1 VSPVVLDA
9 SALLALILGE
19 AGADVVA
26 SHLEGAAIS
35 AVNLAEVGAK
45 MVDRGATLDFVHRE
59 IAAAEVVVVPFD
71 TAQAFESARLRPL
84 TRDYGLSLGDR
95 ACLALGATMNRLV
108 LMTDRD
114 WTPVGLPV
122 DIRLIR

>member
-1 VSPVVLDA
+1 MLDA